1 MRKVNLQKTKPRS
14 GAVQSVLSA
23 YRYER
28 SQSLKKAKQ
37 QADIITSLSIA
48 NRTVARKSGESGI
61 EIAHCGASVSLP
73 KLKSKPEMKT
83 EVNTAVSSFEKKKIR
98 ISPHKNLRRILLRKE
113 YLQAM
118 RF

>member
-37 QADIITSLSIA
+37 QADIIPVFRLPTGLL
-48 NRTVARKSGESGI
+48 RGKTARVE
-61 EIAHCGASVSLP
+61 LR
-73 KLKSKPEMKT
+73 LR
-83 EVNTAVSSFEKKKIR
+83 TAVH
-98 ISPHKNLRRILLRKE
+98 PHRCRN
-113 YLQAM
+113 
-118 RF
+118 